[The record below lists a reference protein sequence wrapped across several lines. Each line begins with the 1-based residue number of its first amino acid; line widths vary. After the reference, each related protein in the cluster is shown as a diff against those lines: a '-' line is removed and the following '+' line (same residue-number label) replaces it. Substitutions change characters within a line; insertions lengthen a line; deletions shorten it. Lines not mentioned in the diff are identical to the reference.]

1 MEEELELKKL
11 RELLNKATAEYPKR
25 CIEYAKCYKEYRML
39 LSKEMLIERDK
50 GTPVTILSD
59 IVRGKPNVAEAKEKE
74 IITEGF
80 YLSSKEA
87 IQSYKLQIKILQERI
102 NKELE

>member
-11 RELLNKATAEYPKR
+11 RELLNKATTEYPKR
-25 CIEYAKCYKEYRML
+25 CIEYAKYYKEYRML
-39 LSKEMLIERDK
+39 LSKEMLSERDK

-74 IITEGF
+74 IITEGL